1 MTIRPPLLWMLLA
14 SFIFAGVSVILVSTV
29 VQAVAAGDAASGW
42 ELAFLLVLAA
52 VGLGFAVLGPTV
64 YIRVD
69 DLTITSGTWLTH
81 RRYAR
86 SQVARI
92 RATHSP
98 ASNLTYFIRSDGSA
112 VFSTSGYVW
121 GEQKLRALA
130 DYMGIPLDW

>member
-1 MTIRPPLLWMLLA
+1 MLLA
-14 SFIFAGVSVILVSTV
+14 SLISVGVAALLISVVI
-29 VQAVAAGDAASGW
+29 QALAAGDAAPGW
-42 ELAFLLVLAA
+42 QLAFLLALAA
-52 VGLGFAVLGPTV
+52 VALGFAVLAPTV

-69 DLTITSGTWLTH
+69 DSTIVNGTWLTR

-86 SQVARI
+86 NQVARI

-98 ASNLTYFIRSDGSA
+98 ANNLTYFVRADGSA
-112 VFSTSGYVW
+112 VFYTSGYVW